1 MRWKFLGFLAFLF
14 FSSGVLAQEKSPF
27 RVLSADPVEIV
38 PGQTTT
44 IPLQIEIPP
53 GYFIYKDKT
62 EIEFLNLEGLKVKNI
77 QYPHHEIYED
87 PFFKKKKEIFKG
99 DAVVDV
105 VLEVPASASSGE
117 RLLEALV
124 KLQGCSATLCY
135 PEEKHLVTFR
145 VHVGGGVS
153 DSREHNIS
161 TLSDPKQS
169 SWKYLLHTQDFS
181 KILEQGWWVVLI
193 VVFLGG
199 VLTSLTPCVL
209 PLIPITL
216 MIIGVRAQHPVR
228 KNLLLSIYLV
238 LGLAI
243 TYAGLGVLAVAL
255 GKSLGFV
262 FQAKW
267 VVISLAILFFALSLS
282 MFGFYEIHLPKVLR
296 HRLNHIKGHGRIGA
310 FVSGAAAGLLAAPCA
325 GPVVGSLLLFV
336 AGNQN
341 YLQGFILL
349 WVYALGMGV
358 LFVILGTGYGT
369 LQGRFRRF
377 PLSVWAKRAMGLVLF
392 GISLF
397 YLNTVVPL
405 EKGLAWF
412 GYQRSEQ
419 VIWIDS
425 EPIGLEL
432 GRRENKIVLI
442 DFYADWCAPCKELEI
457 GFFRKPEVVSLLKQ
471 MVPVRID
478 ATFSGNPE
486 VERVLAKYKVVG
498 WPTLLFVS
506 PDGKVLKDLS
516 VVSYNPELLLRN
528 MRRAIE

>member
-1 MRWKFLGFLAFLF
+1 M
-14 FSSGVLAQEKSPF
+14 AQEKSPF
-27 RVLSADPVEIV
+27 RVLSPDPVDLL

-44 IPLQIEIPP
+44 VSLQIEIPP
-53 GYFIYKDKT
+53 DYFIYKDKT
-62 EIEFLNLEGLKVKNI
+62 ELEFLNLESLKVKDI
-77 QYPHHEIYED
+77 QYPPHTIYED

-99 DAVVDV
+99 EAAVGV

-117 RLLEALV
+117 RVLEALV

-145 VHVGGGVS
+145 VHVGAGAGSGGS
-153 DSREHNIS
+153 FSA
-161 TLSDPKQS
+161 DPKPF
-169 SWKYLLHTQDFS
+169 SWRDLLHTQDFS
-181 KILEQGWWVVLI
+181 KILEQGWWVVLAI
-193 VVFLGG
+193 VFLGG
-199 VLTSLTPCVL
+199 VLTSFTPCVL

-238 LGLAI
+238 LGLSI

-262 FQAKW
+262 FQSKW
-267 VVISLAILFFALSLS
+267 VGISLAILFFALSLS

-310 FVSGAAAGLLAAPCA
+310 FVSGGAAGLLAAPCA

-349 WVYALGMGV
+349 LVYALGMGV
-358 LFVILGTGYGT
+358 LFVLLGTGYGT
-369 LQGRFRRF
+369 LQGRFCRF
-377 PLSVWAKRAMGLVLF
+377 PLSVWAKRVMGLVLF

-412 GYQRSEQ
+412 GYQRAEVQ
-419 VIWIDS
+419 WIES
-425 EPIGLEL
+425 EPLGLEL
-432 GRRENKIVLI
+432 ARRENKIVLI

-457 GFFRKPEVVSLLKQ
+457 GFFRELEVVALLKQ

-478 ATFSGNPE
+478 ATFGGNPE

-498 WPTLLFVS
+498 WPTILFVK
-506 PDGKVLKDLS
+506 PNGEVVEDLN
-516 VVSYNPELLLRN
+516 VISYNPELLLRN
-528 MRRAIE
+528 MQKAVQIISHK